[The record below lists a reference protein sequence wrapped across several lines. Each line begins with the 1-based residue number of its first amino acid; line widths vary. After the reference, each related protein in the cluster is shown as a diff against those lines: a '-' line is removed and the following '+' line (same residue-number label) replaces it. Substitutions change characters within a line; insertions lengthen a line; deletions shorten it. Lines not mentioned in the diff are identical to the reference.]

1 MELTIASETRVQ
13 KQRNGNSHFA
23 MQPVIQAML
32 LDWQLEAFFLK
43 KKAAAIIK
51 FMSLGYVSDKCFVH
65 KKAYFKK
72 ELFQF
77 VNEDF
82 PFFQKKISKHINKW
96 SSNWDAQENSFEMEL
111 GDYREIQDEWQELKR
126 KFWQLE
132 MQILEGVFQNY
143 PVRII

>member
-1 MELTIASETRVQ
+1 
-13 KQRNGNSHFA
+13 
-23 MQPVIQAML
+23 MQSVIQATL
-32 LDWQLEAFFLK
+32 LEWQSEAFFLK
-43 KKAAAIIK
+43 KKAAAIIQ

-77 VNEDF
+77 VHEDF
-82 PFFQKKISKHINKW
+82 PFFQNKISKQINKW
-96 SSNWDAQENSFEMEL
+96 PSNWVAHENSFGLEL
-111 GDYREIQDEWQELKR
+111 EDYRILQEEWQELKR

-132 MQILEGVFQNY
+132 MQIMEGLFQNY

>member
-1 MELTIASETRVQ
+1 
-13 KQRNGNSHFA
+13 
-23 MQPVIQAML
+23 MQSVIQAML
-32 LDWQLEAFFLK
+32 LDWQSEAFFLK

-51 FMSLGYVSDKCFVH
+51 FMSIGYVSDKCFVH
-65 KKAYFKK
+65 KKAYKI
-72 ELFQF
+72 ELLQF

-96 SSNWDAQENSFEMEL
+96 PSNWDAQENSFGSEL
-111 GDYREIQDEWQELKR
+111 EDYREIQDEWQELKR

-132 MQILEGVFQNY
+132 MQILEGLFQNY